1 MTESEERNAYIENK
15 KISLLVANLSFNMPG
30 TVINSLIISLLLWNV
45 IPTRK
50 ILVWASVNILFVIIR
65 YLGFWVYRKGF
76 KVNDIKFWKRMLFFS
91 FIIAGLLFG
100 SSAIFL
106 VDPARIE
113 YIIFLYF
120 VAGGMVA
127 GSLGSYHN
135 HLPVFFAYS
144 SSVFLIPTVAIY
156 NLNTSVTT
164 TMSLLGLIFYLL
176 AAINARKMNTD
187 LSEALALRYDNYQLI
202 RNLNS
207 EKKSRES
214 LNEQLMEKNSEL
226 KSLTRIDPL
235 TGLKNRRYLFEEFTP
250 HHTRIM
256 RKRWLELQGKN
267 KRSPSDHYGYGIFM
281 LDIDKFKL
289 VNDNY
294 GHDSGDMVLK
304 QFSARLIEKV
314 RDDDVVARLGGEEFT
329 LVLNNTDE
337 EYLDQFAEIIRSSIE
352 SIPFNITQGRT
363 IHVTTSI
370 GFVFYPF
377 FRNFPVHMTFEQMI
391 SLADKALYHAKKS
404 GRNLSVRVDCSE
416 KNTKDPG
423 VVDMIVSDPTDA
435 VERGQISFQV
445 CTA

>member
-1 MTESEERNAYIENK
+1 MTESEQRNTYIENK
-15 KISLLVANLSFNMPG
+15 KISLLVANLSSNMPG
-30 TVINSLIISLLLWNV
+30 TVINSLIISVLLWNV

-50 ILVWASVNILFVIIR
+50 ILVWASVNILFVLIR
-65 YLGFWVYRKGF
+65 YVGFWVYRKGF

-106 VDPARIE
+106 VDPARTE

-144 SSVFLIPTVAIY
+144 SAVFLIPTFTIY

-202 RNLNS
+202 KNLNS
-207 EKKSRES
+207 EKKNREI
-214 LNEQLMEKNSEL
+214 LNAQLMEKNSEL

-250 HHTRIM
+250 HNTRIM
-256 RKRWLELQGKN
+256 RKRWFEIQGKN

-377 FRNFPVHMTFEQMI
+377 FRNFPVYMTFEQMI

-423 VVDMIVSDPTDA
+423 VVDSIVSDPTDA
-435 VERGQISFQV
+435 VEKGQISFQV